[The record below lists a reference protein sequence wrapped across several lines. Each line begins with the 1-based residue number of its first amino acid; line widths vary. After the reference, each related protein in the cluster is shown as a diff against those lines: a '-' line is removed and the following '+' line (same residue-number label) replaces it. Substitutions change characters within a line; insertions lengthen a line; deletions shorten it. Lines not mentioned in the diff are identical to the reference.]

1 MRGGGRCGRRRAP
14 DRRRWA
20 PSRCVSRRL
29 ARAALARA
37 AFVRQRRGPVVAR
50 VDVGGRVG
58 DAVTVRG
65 GGWGGRRAGG
75 GLRRGASPVDGLGR
89 GGGHWGQ
96 SRALGRGKRRRGST
110 FGAASEVL

>member
-1 MRGGGRCGRRRAP
+1 MRGGGRC
-14 DRRRWA
+14 
-20 PSRCVSRRL
+20 
-29 ARAALARA
+29 
-37 AFVRQRRGPVVAR
+37 
-50 VDVGGRVG
+50 
-58 DAVTVRG
+58 
-65 GGWGGRRAGG
+65 GRRAGG

>member
-1 MRGGGRCGRRRAP
+1 MWAAARAGSSAVGSVAVRLPSIGSGGIGSCGIRAAAAWSCRGAGGR
-14 DRRRWA
+14 
-20 PSRCVSRRL
+20 
-29 ARAALARA
+29 
-37 AFVRQRRGPVVAR
+37 
-50 VDVGGRVG
+50 GGRVG

-65 GGWGGRRAGG
+65 GGRCGRRAGG

>member
-1 MRGGGRCGRRRAP
+1 M
-14 DRRRWA
+14 
-20 PSRCVSRRL
+20 
-29 ARAALARA
+29 
-37 AFVRQRRGPVVAR
+37 RQRRGPVVAR

-65 GGWGGRRAGG
+65 GGRCGRRAGG